1 MNAPSGT
8 YDVHGFRFLDSHAHI
23 DRLIRQEKNVPKRD
37 EAVRGRRSLSVASV
51 FRVNIVILS
60 WPKYVPYKHV
70 IGTHL
75 SLALVI
81 QILM

>member
-1 MNAPSGT
+1 MASSGT
-8 YDVHGFRFLDSHAHI
+8 HAVHRFRFLDSHAHI
-23 DRLIRQEKNVPKRD
+23 DRLIRQEKNVPQRD

-51 FRVNIVILS
+51 FRAIIVVLP

-75 SLALVI
+75 SLALV
-81 QILM
+81 L